1 VGYDMPAD
9 GKESTRCGFAI
20 SAGSDRKIRFWDLV
34 RPELSS
40 IVSGFDAS
48 SDAGTAVKPRYE
60 IVQPA
65 TSLTVTTE
73 HSLHVTAVG
82 GRGGSSLKKGHS
94 ASASRP
100 PRSTVI
106 SLQQQQLLK
115 SHLDSILDVAILR
128 VPYGMTVSVD
138 RAGMVY
144 VFQ

>member
-1 VGYDMPAD
+1 
-9 GKESTRCGFAI
+9 
-20 SAGSDRKIRFWDLV
+20 
-34 RPELSS
+34 
-40 IVSGFDAS
+40 
-48 SDAGTAVKPRYE
+48 
-60 IVQPA
+60 VQPT

-73 HSLHVTAVG
+73 HSPNLATTTNSSAG
-82 GRGGSSLKKGHS
+82 GRSGSSSSAKKGHS

-115 SHLDSILDVAILR
+115 SHLDSILDVTILR
-128 VPYGMTVSVD
+128 APYGMTVSVD